1 MSSGIA
7 GLHKILK
14 DENRRKIILL
24 LNEKDRLTYTELL
37 ESTQIG
43 STGLLN
49 YHLKVLG
56 VLLVKNEA
64 GQYQLSEKGK
74 LAFKL
79 ITEFPEENNQAQ
91 RRRNQKLIITGA
103 IIGHIVY
110 LSAIL
115 SSYFTEQLSFPQFV
129 SALIPVISSAIMMPI
144 IYRMQRNIPTPG
156 SNAYASRM
164 KVAYVSGGIVL
175 FLITAFF
182 AVGIVFRV
190 TSDLLGTRFSTGN
203 PLYET
208 FWSTP
213 YLVFSLLIAPAI
225 GAVVFYYWGKKN
237 AFQRPKWAIW
247 ISNHF

>member
-14 DENRRKIILL
+14 DENRRKIISL

-91 RRRNQKLIITGA
+91 RRRNQKLLHTVFG
-103 IIGHIVY
+103 IGNVVY
-110 LSAIL
+110 LSAVL
-115 SSYFTEQLSFPQFV
+115 WFYFTGQFSYFRFILT
-129 SALIPVISSAIMMPI
+129 LIPVIFSFIWLPLMYRLRVNIPPPGSSA
-144 IYRMQRNIPTPG
+144 YTF
-156 SNAYASRM
+156 RM
-164 KVAYVSGGIVL
+164 KVAYVSGGM
-175 FLITAFF
+175 A
-182 AVGIVFRV
+182 
-190 TSDLLGTRFSTGN
+190 
-203 PLYET
+203 
-208 FWSTP
+208 
-213 YLVFSLLIAPAI
+213 
-225 GAVVFYYWGKKN
+225 
-237 AFQRPKWAIW
+237 
-247 ISNHF
+247 